1 MIFDPTDFTDP
12 VAPTANW
19 IHLMLQGASSL
30 RRRSR
35 HTSVAH
41 LPPRLLEDIGLSH
54 HRSDGKPRRRYE

>member
-12 VAPTANW
+12 IAPRTNW
-19 IHLMLQGASSL
+19 IHLMLQGTASL
-30 RRRSR
+30 RRARY
-35 HTSVAH
+35 TSVAH